1 MNAKFGVILFP
12 ILLSGL
18 GCSKPASN
26 TVPTTSKIDSPSNYS
41 RIFTYSGKGIRP
53 SFTNDK
59 SKKIEFVDV
68 GQLTMTAHGEDGLGG
83 GGTDQ
88 FYNGARIGF
97 ADGSI
102 QSFSKI
108 TTGTSMNGT
117 FSWVRIEK

>member
-1 MNAKFGVILFP
+1 VNAKFGVILFP

-18 GCSKPASN
+18 GCSKPATN
-26 TVPTTSKIDSPSNYS
+26 TVPTTSKIDSPSNYT
-41 RIFTYSGKGIRP
+41 RIYNYGGKGIRP

-68 GQLTMTAHGEDGLGG
+68 GRLTISAHGEDGHGG
-83 GGTDQ
+83 GGTDRT
-88 FYNGARIGF
+88 YIGTRIGF